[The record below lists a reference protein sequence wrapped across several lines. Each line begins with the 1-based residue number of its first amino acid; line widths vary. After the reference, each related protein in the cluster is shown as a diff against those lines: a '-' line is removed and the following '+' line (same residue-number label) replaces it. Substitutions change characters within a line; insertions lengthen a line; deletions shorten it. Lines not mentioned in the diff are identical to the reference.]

1 MKLLAVVFS
10 QNRSITD
17 IWQGSKYGSAASFS
31 KIFPLSLQTQ
41 IYKYFCFSS
50 GSLQLICSC
59 DVNQKYYTIFHWFP
73 NHLLYIDHGNTK
85 FSYIYTIE
93 MRKSLLRKTSRW
105 KKRLIYTINK
115 NNNKNNNKNQA
126 RITKAFEKFLVSETI
141 LSIITKIFLLCTL
154 NDIASFN
161 FFKFCWF
168 EQSINTLKFKVSA
181 SKSCC
186 FCFLLLPN
194 LWKIAQKFKIL
205 AILYFYC
212 FIIIF
217 NLALQQVL
225 LVIELTKVEIFVSK
239 YLVSSIPF
247 AFENI

>member
-1 MKLLAVVFS
+1 MLFFWK
-10 QNRSITD
+10 
-17 IWQGSKYGSAASFS
+17 SAANLLMWRKS
-31 KIFPLSLQTQ
+31 KIL
-41 IYKYFCFSS
+41 Y
-50 GSLQLICSC
+50 
-59 DVNQKYYTIFHWFP
+59 NFHWIP

-105 KKRLIYTINK
+105 KERLIYTINK

-126 RITKAFEKFLVSETI
+126 RITKTFEKFLVSEII

-181 SKSCC
+181 SKGCC
-186 FCFLLLPN
+186 FCFLLLSN
-194 LWKIAQKFKIL
+194 LR
-205 AILYFYC
+205 
-212 FIIIF
+212 IID
-217 NLALQQVL
+217 
-225 LVIELTKVEIFVSK
+225 
-239 YLVSSIPF
+239 
-247 AFENI
+247 

>member
-1 MKLLAVVFS
+1 MCRKSKILYDISLVPKPFVLYGRWITKLL
-10 QNRSITD
+10 
-17 IWQGSKYGSAASFS
+17 
-31 KIFPLSLQTQ
+31 
-41 IYKYFCFSS
+41 
-50 GSLQLICSC
+50 SC
-59 DVNQKYYTIFHWFP
+59 
-73 NHLLYIDHGNTK
+73 
-85 FSYIYTIE
+85 IYTIE
-93 MRKSLLRKTSRW
+93 MRKSSLRKTSRW
-105 KKRLIYTINK
+105 NARLIYTINK

-181 SKSCC
+181 PKDCC
-186 FCFLLLPN
+186 FCFQLLPN
-194 LWKIAQKFKIL
+194 LWKIARKFKIL
-205 AILYFYC
+205 AILYFYR

-225 LVIELTKVEIFVSK
+225 LAVKLTKVEIFVSK
-239 YLVSSIPF
+239 CLVFSK
-247 AFENI
+247 

>member
-1 MKLLAVVFS
+1 MCRKSKILYDISLVPKPFVLYGRWITKLL
-10 QNRSITD
+10 
-17 IWQGSKYGSAASFS
+17 
-31 KIFPLSLQTQ
+31 
-41 IYKYFCFSS
+41 
-50 GSLQLICSC
+50 
-59 DVNQKYYTIFHWFP
+59 
-73 NHLLYIDHGNTK
+73 
-85 FSYIYTIE
+85 SYIYTIE
-93 MRKSLLRKTSRW
+93 MRKSSLRKTSRW
-105 KKRLIYTINK
+105 NARLIYTINK

-126 RITKAFEKFLVSETI
+126 RITKAFENFLVSETI

-181 SKSCC
+181 SKGCC

-194 LWKIAQKFKIL
+194 LWKIARKFKIL
-205 AILYFYC
+205 AILYFYR

-225 LVIELTKVEIFVSK
+225 LVIELTKAEIFVSK

>member
-1 MKLLAVVFS
+1 MCRKSKILYDISLVPKPFVLYGRWITKLL
-10 QNRSITD
+10 
-17 IWQGSKYGSAASFS
+17 
-31 KIFPLSLQTQ
+31 
-41 IYKYFCFSS
+41 
-50 GSLQLICSC
+50 
-59 DVNQKYYTIFHWFP
+59 
-73 NHLLYIDHGNTK
+73 
-85 FSYIYTIE
+85 SYIYTIE
-93 MRKSLLRKTSRW
+93 MRKSSLRKTSRW
-105 KKRLIYTINK
+105 NARLIYTINK

-181 SKSCC
+181 SKGCC

-194 LWKIAQKFKIL
+194 LWKTARRFKIL
-205 AILYFYC
+205 AILYFYR
-212 FIIIF
+212 FIIGKGRNF
-217 NLALQQVL
+217 CQQMPVFS
-225 LVIELTKVEIFVSK
+225 T
-239 YLVSSIPF
+239 PF

>member
-1 MKLLAVVFS
+1 M
-10 QNRSITD
+10 
-17 IWQGSKYGSAASFS
+17 
-31 KIFPLSLQTQ
+31 
-41 IYKYFCFSS
+41 
-50 GSLQLICSC
+50 
-59 DVNQKYYTIFHWFP
+59 FHWFP
-73 NHLLYIDHGNTK
+73 NHLLYIDNGNTK

-93 MRKSLLRKTSRW
+93 MRKSSLRKTSRW
-105 KKRLIYTINK
+105 NARLIYTINK

-181 SKSCC
+181 SKGCC
-186 FCFLLLPN
+186 FCFLLLSN
-194 LWKIAQKFKIL
+194 LWKTARQFKIL
-205 AILYFYC
+205 AILYFYP

-225 LVIELTKVEIFVSK
+225 LIIELTKAEIFVSK
-239 YLVSSIPF
+239 CLVSLFHLHLKIYNKNSLWRKSIRPF
-247 AFENI
+247 SSASSTDFFREVLQIDSIVLLYFEDIRYHFIKINEV

>member
-1 MKLLAVVFS
+1 M
-10 QNRSITD
+10 
-17 IWQGSKYGSAASFS
+17 
-31 KIFPLSLQTQ
+31 
-41 IYKYFCFSS
+41 
-50 GSLQLICSC
+50 
-59 DVNQKYYTIFHWFP
+59 FHWFP
-73 NHLLYIDHGNTK
+73 NHLLYIDNGNTK

-93 MRKSLLRKTSRW
+93 MRKSSLRKTSRW
-105 KKRLIYTINK
+105 NARLIYTINK

-126 RITKAFEKFLVSETI
+126 RITKVFETFLVSETI
-141 LSIITKIFLLCTL
+141 LCIITKIFLLCTL
-154 NDIASFN
+154 RDIASFN
-161 FFKFCWF
+161 VYKFCWF

-186 FCFLLLPN
+186 FCFLLFPN
-194 LWKIAQKFKIL
+194 LWQIAQKFKIL

-239 YLVSSIPF
+239 CLVFSIPF